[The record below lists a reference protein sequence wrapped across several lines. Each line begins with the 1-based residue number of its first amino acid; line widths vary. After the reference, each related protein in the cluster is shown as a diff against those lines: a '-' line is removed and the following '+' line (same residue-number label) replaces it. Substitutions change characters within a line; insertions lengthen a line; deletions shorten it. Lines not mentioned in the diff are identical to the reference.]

1 MIKKQLGLLA
11 GSVMIASSAN
21 AAVSLGGDAVAVFNT
36 AGAGSYYQILTGVDG
51 DTLEAGSGFSVDVS
65 AATAALGGTI
75 DSFALFAINSNEF
88 SPSTAPGYNYSE
100 FLYVSEGGGLV
111 FAGDTATSTTNLAAG
126 NTINNIEAALGFANL
141 GFNGEGSTGDWDQ
154 FAFNDGFLTSGVSSV
169 IFNQQTLTG
178 ATNAFVIGSD
188 AVAGGVLLAGDE
200 GFETFGTAVPVPAAA
215 WLFGSALL
223 GLGVVRRKK

>member
-11 GSVMIASSAN
+11 GSVLVASSAN
-21 AAVSLGGDAVAVFNT
+21 AAITLDGNTVAVFNT
-36 AGAGSYYQILTGVDG
+36 AGAGSYYQLIPGSTGDS
-51 DTLEAGSGFSVDVS
+51 LEAGTGFSVDVS

-88 SPSTAPGYNYSE
+88 SAATAPGYNYTE

-111 FAGDTATSTTNLAAG
+111 FAGDTATSTTNLVAG
-126 NTINNIEAALGFANL
+126 NDINAIALALANADL
-141 GFNGEGSTGDWDQ
+141 GANGEGSTGDFDAI
-154 FAFNDGFLTSGVSSV
+154 AFNAGFLNTGISSV
-169 IFNQQTLTG
+169 VFNQQTLTG
-178 ATNAFVIGSD
+178 ATNAQILGDNGVDFTSEITGGNFV
-188 AVAGGVLLAGDE
+188 V
-200 GFETFGTAVPVPAAA
+200 TAVPVPAAA